1 MLTINRNNISL
12 TLDEN
17 ASVADN
23 MIKSYTK
30 GFNDAVSAVAAANI
44 DAYELKDGTVVIP
57 VESLQK
63 AISEIAKTRM

>member
-1 MLTINRNNISL
+1 MITISRNKVSL

-23 MIKSYTK
+23 MIKSYTQ
-30 GFNDAVSAVAAANI
+30 GFNDAISEVAAANI

>member
-1 MLTINRNNISL
+1 MITISRNKISL

-23 MIKSYTK
+23 MIKSYNQ
-30 GFNDAVSAVAAANI
+30 GFNDAISEVDAANI